1 MILKKPVNLKNFIV
15 NKYDFF
21 FGRTFDRTFL
31 NARRRY
37 FIFSVFTL
45 FLKVQVI
52 LKLWYNFEEEK
63 GRYKNVHTIAPV
75 IIKKI
80 VKKYDDILL
89 IYFNQVVYFWYSNYN
104 RPWYFMYN
112 AENGF

>member
-15 NKYDFF
+15 NKYEFFF

-75 IIKKI
+75 IIKTK
-80 VKKYDDILL
+80 LL
-89 IYFNQVVYFWYSNYN
+89 RNMMTFY
-104 RPWYFMYN
+104 
-112 AENGF
+112 